1 MLGDAVTFLGMN
13 LVVLMMIV
21 AATELVKEFVTF
33 KNKKFYIL
41 VSLGISILFTAMS
54 TSPFVIQEFAFNT
67 VAYFL
72 ASKLFYDAI
81 LQFIEKKKAD
91 LESKQ

>member
-33 KNKKFYIL
+33 ENKKLYIL
-41 VSLGISILFTAMS
+41 VSLGISILFTAIS
-54 TSPFVIQEFAFNT
+54 TTPFILQAFVFNS

-72 ASKLFYDAI
+72 ASKLFYDSI